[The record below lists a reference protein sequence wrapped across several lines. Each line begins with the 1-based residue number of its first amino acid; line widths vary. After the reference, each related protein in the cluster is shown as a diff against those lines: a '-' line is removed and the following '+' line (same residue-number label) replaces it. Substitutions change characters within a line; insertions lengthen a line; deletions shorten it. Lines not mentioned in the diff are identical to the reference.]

1 MVILI
6 SGQLALSTC
15 AFKDSL
21 GKCNR
26 GRDAIATHL
35 VFGKFFVLVNIFL
48 VFAHW
53 LHSHSCSY
61 MFCIFFSYFLLWCFF
76 YRLLRLFQLVADS
89 HTIAITNKFWEVAVQ
104 RIVGE

>member
-35 VFGKFFVLVNIFL
+35 VFGELFVLVNIIL
-48 VFAHW
+48 VFTHR

-61 MFCIFFSYFLLWCFF
+61 MFCIFFLYFLFWSFF
-76 YRLLRLFQLVADS
+76 HRLLRLFQLVADS
-89 HTIAITNKFWEVAVQ
+89 HTIAITNKFWKVAVQ
-104 RIVGE
+104 RRVG